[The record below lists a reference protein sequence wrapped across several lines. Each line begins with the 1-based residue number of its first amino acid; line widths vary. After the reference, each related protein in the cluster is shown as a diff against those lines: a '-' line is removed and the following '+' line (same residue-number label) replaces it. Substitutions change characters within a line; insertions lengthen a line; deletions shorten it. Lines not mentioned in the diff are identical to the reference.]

1 MKGRERARF
10 NNAQNKQVISEGG
23 QKGISAL
30 WGTCES
36 VMVKSTAAA
45 IWVLR
50 EYVTDL
56 APLRH
61 IIDKRNREKPSLH
74 RSQLIVEQ

>member
-1 MKGRERARF
+1 
-10 NNAQNKQVISEGG
+10 
-23 QKGISAL
+23 
-30 WGTCES
+30 
-36 VMVKSTAAA
+36 MVRSTAAA

-61 IIDKRNREKPSLH
+61 VIDKCNRDKPGLH
-74 RSQLIVEQ
+74 QSQLIVEQLGLFHLSDSSAQVVRLKPDQLDWRHWGLQFIYK